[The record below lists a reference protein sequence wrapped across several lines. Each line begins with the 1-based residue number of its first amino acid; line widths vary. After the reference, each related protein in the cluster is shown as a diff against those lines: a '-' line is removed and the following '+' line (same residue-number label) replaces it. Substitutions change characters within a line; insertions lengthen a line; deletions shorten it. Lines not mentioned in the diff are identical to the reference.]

1 MPRTWI
7 PQWPHGHVH
16 LFLAFVFGL
25 TVLVVPRM
33 AFEASEPGNNGTS
46 VSLPTRVSLV
56 PIDGETIVGRSNTL
70 SYFARSFSNVAS
82 TWLDGKFL
90 NGGWEEQP
98 QSVTEVEYAVA
109 IGETQYVHLAGYP
122 GNTGVVDY
130 DTIRNAGMHVIAP
143 NADANTGSET
153 VAWIGGDE
161 PDLNM
166 GPGDSPSTT
175 TINCTTGE
183 QTFRCTSGKC
193 GYTAVQFW
201 HEGAAH
207 GASGNICYPI
217 DGRAVFT
224 GDGKGVL
231 QFQSTLNGG
240 APAAPFLQWSDVYE
254 ADVYWFTDPHNWTG
268 GFWGACQAFWQNPS
282 APACD
287 NGSGPGLSREQ
298 AQLAANYETN
308 VTKLREIQR
317 KNNLPSK
324 PILAAIETGCPF
336 PNGLCVSSAQFTAA
350 AWHAIIAGARGIL
363 WFQHNFSG
371 PCVDFRTFIDGSN
384 PRSPQYNCQI
394 VPGETL
400 HDLVQA
406 VTAFNCVTSAR
417 PGRGCTTTNLNSVLM
432 SPFALEYV
440 RTEGGTV
447 SVMTK
452 YYNNRFYLFAASGQP
467 GTPPPANQNV
477 TFTLA
482 GSPTTTV
489 TVVNENRSLNV
500 INGQFTD
507 TFADANTVHIYQ
519 VQNNTATAS
528 PPMGLQLQ

>member
-1 MPRTWI
+1 MNATDVDT
-7 PQWPHGHVH
+7 QWGTD
-16 LFLAFVFGL
+16 LCTFFLAFVFAL
-25 TVLVVPRM
+25 AVLAVPRV
-33 AFEASEPGNNGTS
+33 ACEADESGNNGTDA
-46 VSLPTRVSLV
+46 SLPTGVSLA
-56 PIDGETIVGRSNTL
+56 PIDGEALIGSTNTR
-70 SYFARSFSNVAS
+70 SYFARNFSNVAS

-90 NGGWEEQP
+90 NGGWMEQP

-109 IGETQYVHLAGYP
+109 IGETQYIHMAGYP

-130 DTIRNAGMHVIAP
+130 DIIRNAGMHVIAP

-161 PDLNM
+161 PDLNL
-166 GPGDSPSTT
+166 GSGTSPSTT
-175 TINCTTGE
+175 TTNCATGE
-183 QTFRCTSGKC
+183 QTLKCTLGKC

-217 DGRAVFT
+217 DGRVVFT

-240 APAAPFLQWSDVYE
+240 ATAAPLLQWSDVYE
-254 ADVYWFTDPHNWTG
+254 ADVYWFTDPHNWTS
-268 GFWGACQAFWQNPS
+268 GFWGACQAFWQNPN
-282 APACD
+282 APPCN
-287 NGSGPGLSREQ
+287 NGSGHGLSQEQ

-308 VTKLREIQR
+308 VTKLRDIQQ
-317 KNNLPSK
+317 KNDLPSK

-350 AWHAIIAGARGIL
+350 AWHATIAGARGIL

-384 PRSPQYNCQI
+384 PRSPEYNCQI

-400 HDLVQA
+400 HNLVRA
-406 VTAFNCVTSAR
+406 VTAFNCVTSAT
-417 PGRGCTTTNLNSVLM
+417 PAMDCTTTNLNSVLM
-432 SPFALEYV
+432 SPFAFGYV
-440 RTEGGTV
+440 KADGAV

-452 YYNNRFYLFAASGQP
+452 YYNHRFYLFAGSGQP
-467 GTPPPANQNV
+467 GTPPPPNQDV

-482 GSPTTTV
+482 GSPNTTV
-489 TVVNENRSLNV
+489 TVVNENRSINIV
-500 INGQFTD
+500 NGQFTD
-507 TFADANTVHIYQ
+507 TFADANAVHIYQ
-519 VQNNTATAS
+519 VQNNS
-528 PPMGLQLQ
+528 RDS

>member
-1 MPRTWI
+1 MPRVWRRGGRKDMRI
-7 PQWPHGHVH
+7 FSVA
-16 LFLAFVFGL
+16 LISVLA
-25 TVLVVPRM
+25 VLVVPRV
-33 AFEASEPGNNGTS
+33 AWEAGEPGNNDISASLPSG
-46 VSLPTRVSLV
+46 VSLA
-56 PIDGETIVGRSNTL
+56 PIDGEMLVGRTNTL
-70 SYFARSFSNVAS
+70 SYFKRNFGNVAS

-98 QSVTEVEYAVA
+98 QSVTEVQYAVA
-109 IGETQYVHLAGYP
+109 IGETQYIHIAGYP

-130 DTIRNAGMHVIAP
+130 DIIRNAGMHVIAP
-143 NADANTGSET
+143 NADTNTGSET

-161 PDLNM
+161 PDLNL

-183 QTFRCTSGKC
+183 QTVRCPSGKC

-207 GASGNICYPI
+207 GSSGNICYPI
-217 DGRAVFT
+217 DGRVVFT

-231 QFQSTLNGG
+231 QFQSTLNDG
-240 APAAPFLQWSDVYE
+240 ATAAPFLRWSDIYE
-254 ADVYWFTDPHNWTG
+254 ADVYWFTDRNNWTG

-282 APACD
+282 APPCNNAR
-287 NGSGPGLSREQ
+287 GPGLSKAQ

-308 VTKLREIQR
+308 VTKLRNIQQ

-371 PCVDFRTFIDGSN
+371 PCIDFRTFIDGSN
-384 PRSPQYNCQI
+384 PRSPKYDCQI

-400 HDLVQA
+400 HNLVQA
-406 VTAFNCVTSAR
+406 VTAFNCVTSAT
-417 PGRGCTTTNLNSVLM
+417 PANSCITTNLNSVLM
-432 SPFALEYV
+432 SPVALEYV
-440 RTEGGTV
+440 TAEGSV
-447 SVMTK
+447 SMMTK
-452 YYNNRFYLFAASGQP
+452 YYNNRFYIFAGSGQP
-467 GTPPPANQNV
+467 GTPPPANQDV

-482 GSPTTTV
+482 GSPNTTV
-489 TVVNENRSLNV
+489 TVVNEDRSINV
-500 INGQFTD
+500 VNGNFTD
-507 TFADANTVHIYQ
+507 TFVDANAVHIYQ
-519 VQNNTATAS
+519 VQTNTATAS
-528 PPMGLQLQ
+528 PPARFRFQ